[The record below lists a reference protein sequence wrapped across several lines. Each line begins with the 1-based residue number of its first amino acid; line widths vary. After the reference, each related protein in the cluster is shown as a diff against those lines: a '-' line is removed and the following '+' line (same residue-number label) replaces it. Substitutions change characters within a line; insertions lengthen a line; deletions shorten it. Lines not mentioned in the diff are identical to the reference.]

1 MRGLNMAFMQEDME
15 MRLSKMKVRELKEL
29 AQEKDI
35 NLSKCRTKK
44 DYIARIVKH
53 EASQHAEL
61 IHEEEVG
68 DRVIEGTSEMDE
80 DKEFASEQEE
90 VGTMSDE
97 EIAELDETLK
107 STKDKT
113 VEFTQVNNLQRQM
126 RHILK
131 SGQYP
136 ELMAQ
141 IEGSIIKG
149 EASFKKFQSIG
160 LSLAIISS
168 ERYIDSVKSMGIGV
182 DYPKNLLNEAKQD
195 FARGAYDDASEI
207 VIKIKDLTADLHREH
222 RDKLVDRLQSLSA
235 RIQEAQDIGADMDAA
250 ELALKD
256 ATMALED
263 EKLVDCSSHMDL
275 VGSAIEES
283 WAQRTALIKETM
295 DFIAVLIRDAEGIG
309 GDTEEAQKKLDCAN
323 ELFGNEEFQKCMKR
337 TIDAESVVTELI
349 KQQAQRAQSLL
360 KTLEDRYTV
369 ASKNISVRQA
379 RAVTKIGGID
389 LVELKQTCSACGKP
403 LSFIEKYS
411 RWYCYS
417 CEQYA

>member
-1 MRGLNMAFMQEDME
+1 MAYLQEDAE

-29 AQEKDI
+29 ARERDI

-44 DYIARIVKH
+44 DYITRIVQH
-53 EASQHAEL
+53 EALQHAEL
-61 IHEEEVG
+61 IHEEEVK
-68 DRVIEGTSEMDE
+68 DREIEHTSEPDE
-80 DKEFASEQEE
+80 DEELTSKQKEA
-90 VGTMSDE
+90 GTMTDD

-126 RHILK
+126 QHILNNR
-131 SGQYP
+131 QYP
-136 ELMAQ
+136 ELVAQ

-149 EASFKKFQSIG
+149 EASFKEFQSIG

-168 ERYIDSVKSMGIGV
+168 EKYIDSVKSMGIGV
-182 DYPKNLLNEAKQD
+182 DYPMNLLIEAKQD
-195 FARGAYDDASEI
+195 FAKGAYDDASEI
-207 VIKIKDLTADLHREH
+207 VIKIKDLTTDLHREH
-222 RDKLVDRLQSLSA
+222 KGKLVDRLQSLSA
-235 RIQEAQDIGADMDAA
+235 RIQEAQDIGADMEKA

-263 EKLVDCSSHMDL
+263 EKLVDSSTHLDL
-275 VGSAIEES
+275 VGSSIEES
-283 WAQRTALIKETM
+283 WTQRTALIKETM
-295 DFIAVLIRDAEGIG
+295 DFIGGLIKDAEGIG
-309 GDTEEAQKKLDCAN
+309 GDTEEAQKKLNYAR
-323 ELFGNEEFQKCMKR
+323 ELFGNEDFQKCMKE
-337 TIDAESVVTELI
+337 TIDAEKVVTELI
-349 KQQAQRAQSLL
+349 RQQAQRAQSLL

-369 ASKNISVRQA
+369 ASKNIPVRQA
-379 RAVTKIGGID
+379 RAETSIGGID
-389 LVELKQTCSACGKP
+389 LVELKQSCPACSNP